1 MSEDENAEEEGYPQQ
16 IQDLM
21 SGLGQSL
28 RAQWESEAVPQRRD
42 TEQRWL
48 RDLMQ
53 YKARYSAEEL
63 ARMDDNQSQVYV
75 PLTRKKVNTIH
86 ARLVDMLFPAAAQRN
101 WALEPANDPILD
113 PRDEQGLHQEAEQ
126 LQAEHQQMAQMAQ
139 AEGQEPPPPPKF
151 DIDQRRKEIAEKRA
165 KSMREL
171 MDDQLRD
178 AKYSDIAG
186 GDVILNACIYGDGVL
201 KGPMLDERI
210 QTRYMPNPETGEWA
224 NVGEVKFEPYVECVD
239 TWDIYPDMSAR
250 DWDDVRYIYQRH
262 VMPRHDLLA
271 LAEREDFQGESI
283 MEYVRSRRSGDVT
296 EREHDY
302 DLRTLGERS
311 GVSEQQGRY
320 ELLEFWGPVSVDDL
334 LQNSPEVADEVEGLD
349 EVWVNIWLLGPLI
362 VKVEIEPM
370 EGQRPHPYHA
380 FSMYK
385 DRTSIFAEGVPA
397 MLRHDQAMMNGS
409 TRAMLDNAAVA
420 SGPMFEANVSLLAK
434 GEDPTKIWPRRVFL
448 REGTGQEAQYPA
460 VRSLSVNSHMSEYM
474 NLIQVS
480 ERWAHEHT
488 VPSYMEGAPTSG
500 SGAQGTARGLSMLMG
515 AANIDLKKLVRNFD
529 SGITKPFIGALYAW
543 NMAYSDD
550 PKVKGDYEIKARG
563 SSSLVAKEIRAEA
576 LDRFAMQ
583 SIGTPFESWIDWE
596 ELLRRRMEVQD
607 LDESLMLSEEEHQQ
621 AMEAQQQNNPEL
633 FKQQMEQMQAQIDEA
648 KAQADIQETQA
659 DTEKTAVETEKLRLE
674 IEQLRKELMVVPE
687 GALQPMPQ
695 GMPPQVLAPSQG
707 PAMPPQGMPPQ
718 GPGMAPPMQSEPAMQ
733 GNY

>member
-1 MSEDENAEEEGYPQQ
+1 MTDDENIEEDGYPQR

-21 SGLGQSL
+21 SALGQSL

-48 RDLMQ
+48 ADLMQ
-53 YKARYSAEEL
+53 YKARYSWEEL
-63 ARMDDNQSQVYV
+63 QRMDPNQSQVYV

-101 WALEPANDPILD
+101 WALEPANEPTLD
-113 PRDEQGLHQEAEQ
+113 PRDEMALQQEAQQLAMQYEQ
-126 LQAEHQQMAQMAQ
+126 AVMQAQ
-139 AEGQEPPPPPKF
+139 AQGEEPPPQPEF
-151 DIDQRRKEIAEKRA
+151 DMDQRRTEIAEERA
-165 KSMREL
+165 KAMRER

-186 GDVILNACIYGDGVL
+186 GDVILNGCIYGDGIL
-201 KGPMLDERI
+201 KGPLVDERV
-210 QTRYMPNPETGEWA
+210 QTRYQPDPETGQWA
-224 NVGEVKFEPYVECVD
+224 NIGEVKLEPYLECVD
-239 TWDIYPDMSAR
+239 NWDVYPDMAAR
-250 DWDDVRYIYQRH
+250 DWDDVRYVYQRH
-262 VMPRHDLLA
+262 VMPRHDLLD
-271 LAEREDFQGESI
+271 LAKREDFDAEAI
-283 MEYVRSRRSGDVT
+283 FEYVQSRRTGDVT

-320 ELLEFWGPVSVDDL
+320 ELLEFWGPVSVEDL
-334 LQNSPEVADEVEGLD
+334 LQASPETEDEVQGLE
-349 EVWVNIWLLGPLI
+349 EVWVNLWLLGPLI
-362 VKVEIEPM
+362 IKVAVEPM

-397 MLRHDQAMMNGS
+397 MLRHDQAMMNAS

-420 SGPMFEANVSLLAK
+420 SGPMFEANMSLMAP

-448 REGTGQEAQYPA
+448 RQGTGQEAQYPA
-460 VRSLSVNSHMSEYM
+460 MRPLSVNSHMSEYM

-488 VPSYMEGAPTSG
+488 VPSYMEGAPTTSG
-500 SGAQGTARGLSMLMG
+500 GAQGTASGLSMLMG

-529 SGITKPFIGALYAW
+529 NGITKPFIGALYAW

-550 PKVKGDYEIKARG
+550 PAIKGDYEIKARG

-576 LDRFAMQ
+576 LDRFAAQ
-583 SIGTPFESWIDWE
+583 SMGTPFESWIRWE

-621 AMEAQQQNNPEL
+621 AMQAQQENNPEL
-633 FKQQMEQMQAQIDEA
+633 IKQQMDQMQAQIDEA

-659 DTEKTAVETEKLRLE
+659 DTEKTAAETEKLRLE
-674 IEQLRKELMVVPE
+674 IEKLRQELMQAPP
-687 GALQPMPQ
+687 GAMQPI
-695 GMPPQVLAPSQG
+695 PSQG
-707 PAMPPQGMPPQ
+707 PMPTQGPMTGPGPQGMGPSMGQPMPPETA
-718 GPGMAPPMQSEPAMQ
+718 GG
-733 GNY
+733 Y